1 MHSYTLQDEEKTV
14 LTQLSSHDYKFG
26 QIDFRAEFIS
36 QPLADFGLED
46 PDTDDGDPFGGGGG
60 GSRDHDSGLSSLNLP
75 SFTDTYTTKS
85 VITTIEPRAFGAE
98 AEYENRLRAGGLRR
112 HEEPAVSVARS
123 FKTSFEALLQQHS
136 TELKVEEASSST
148 SVVRSE
154 ADDVY
159 GETSGGV
166 DSGGHHHHLG
176 QGEQQVRAATVIIPP
191 MNGDSSSC
199 HRQQPMTRVGL
210 SMVMM
215 TTAPSLSCSS
225 SARST
230 GSVDDAG
237 SPPPSSAS
245 SASSSK
251 VTTATVASSLSH
263 LLPNL
268 TAFDTFL
275 HHHEDHGL
283 RQRIF

>member
-1 MHSYTLQDEEKTV
+1 V

-46 PDTDDGDPFGGGGG
+46 PDTDDGDPFGGC

-136 TELKVEEASSST
+136 TELKTEEVSSS

-176 QGEQQVRAATVIIPP
+176 EQQECAATVIIPP
-191 MNGDSSSC
+191 MNGNSSSC

-237 SPPPSSAS
+237 SPPPPPSSVS
-245 SASSSK
+245 SASSSR
-251 VTTATVASSLSH
+251 VTTATVAPSLSH

-283 RQRIF
+283 RQRIFLN